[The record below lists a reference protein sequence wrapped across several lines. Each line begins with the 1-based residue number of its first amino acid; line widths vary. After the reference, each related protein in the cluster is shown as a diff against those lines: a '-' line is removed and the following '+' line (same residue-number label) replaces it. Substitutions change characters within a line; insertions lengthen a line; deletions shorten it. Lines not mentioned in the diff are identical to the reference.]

1 MHELYTHTPIT
12 NAAFHFRFE
21 RDEVTNRSINMK
33 IATAES
39 EKQQQQANSETQ
51 VQEPQI
57 EKKLQPEKPKTSP
70 KPGGGSSW
78 FSCFPCF
85 SQRHGK

>member
-1 MHELYTHTPIT
+1 
-12 NAAFHFRFE
+12 
-21 RDEVTNRSINMK
+21 MK

-39 EKQQQQANSETQ
+39 EKQQQQATSEPQ
-51 VQEPQI
+51 GQEPQS

-70 KPGGGSSW
+70 KHGGSNSW

>member
-39 EKQQQQANSETQ
+39 EKQQQATSEPQ
-51 VQEPQI
+51 VQEPQS
-57 EKKLQPEKPKTSP
+57 EKKLQPEKPKTNP
-70 KPGGGSSW
+70 KPGGGSSSW